1 MIEKKRPRKLNSSK
15 DSRVRG
21 ADEMYDA
28 LNVQVSSDYD
38 GAGSDADGNAGGN
51 VGVLKPAYGN
61 SVNQYFEQFSEQ
73 SFERSSSLKVLGNV
87 VDDEND
93 VIYYFVWSSVPKEQG
108 IYAYDPK
115 GFLPDVSGNSNMIKV
130 VYKSPLLNF
139 PSDGFVKGDVVVIQD
154 EGDENQK
161 VKPVIYFTDGVNEP
175 RSINVF
181 LAYNKVRNR
190 MTPGDG
196 GVQSSNT
203 FADDHFDQQDFI
215 HACPK
220 TPVHP
225 PKAFF
230 RNDPNSRSSNFE
242 GISGYQF
249 AYQYI
254 YKGGEESAL
263 STYSDIII
271 PPAYLQQGAKSSA
284 NLSQTNECVIK
295 IPRGSVKDPASVDAN
310 GYLTGSVIAD
320 ATSANSIINRYLPR
334 NVEKIRILVREGNR
348 GAFSV
353 VETIP
358 SGVDDFV
365 TTSDGQDPRGLYTD
379 LQYIFRNDR
388 VKTGFSKDEANKPF
402 DSVPQVAGAQTVAS
416 NRLMYG
422 DYVTGYDNVDVS
434 ASATITYNSRPE
446 DFKSIDITV
455 RPTID
460 LLDQDLSV
468 NNRRSGIYFDVD
480 NFPADNI
487 GLSDDSTVDVTITVR
502 PKRNWHI
509 YNANNSF
516 HGSRHIGNLSP
527 NVIEDNNTQNPGNP
541 STTIQPYQVSP
552 NLASDGVDGVDGVTG
567 EPGTFGSSRSRTN
580 LSSNHSLDTIWG
592 ANNGVTLGPSNPK
605 WKTVASQ
612 HDVDPN
618 EDGTLSTSTIISGSN
633 SEVPVRYG
641 TSAANPFILRGRPL
655 LFSVSIKL
663 KSNISGSN
671 YKKLLRDF
679 ISRAMTWDRDAVD
692 ANGDPLYPRE
702 VQFNGTFY
710 DSNGVSPYFEILDI
724 KNDYS
729 YTIDEGLDG
738 GNANSTI
745 EDVTGGANKINVTT
759 KGDDRKHL
767 IVAVGNGNIVKEGAN
782 PADLRYLP
790 PCGYFIVNR
799 ATPTFRLTSRD
810 DIDPTA
816 TYGVLQLDLRSLNDV
831 ETLTCVPFVDAD
843 LWEDKGMK
851 LRNVPEAGSGFGTI
865 FNPGNAEEIAQ
876 GQSNQPRGPEGTVY
890 WWNSGIFNSG
900 RFSDPDNWGLRD
912 VTVWQFQTM
921 VIDSWW
927 CFSKEYLVRK
937 PIPEF
942 LFTPLYSDYKRI
954 SNGFTSA
961 TEATAADIEGVSA
974 GDAVGA
980 PGDLS
985 VDTTNNGVLR
995 NAAVVKQ
1002 GHIEKLVHENQL
1014 GVGGDEMSTGG
1025 FGDGVD
1031 PPELLGFL
1039 HFRHNMRLRVGGDG
1053 FYPAIQNTDLGAYN
1067 GEGGAHYGLLGL
1079 KNKYDKTRARIVGW
1093 IDSGLGYIGDNSAN
1107 IYNTGGVNQP
1117 TNNPDR
1123 WNSGFTI
1130 LDGAGGIGGNP
1141 TGGEAMLRYDAGKS
1155 CAMGTV
1161 NGMMLFTGYIGPRD
1175 TVLPSKIKDGTKPP
1189 FDLDAPTLLFYND
1202 RFSNYFNKFGQDSM
1216 MAFLGQFNYTSLSA
1230 AGGFTWAP
1238 GGIFPNPNTK
1248 SLYYTSPL
1256 DLGLGDQG
1264 QNILD
1269 EDNFQNHD
1277 WRDDY
1282 RDQVVRNQPVVEILD
1297 VGGGTVLADE
1307 IRSGGRSFKTKA
1319 NHSFG
1324 IVFYDERGRAGRV
1337 NPIKIDGSSSLFVEG
1352 YDGRDSDELAG
1363 RVSIK
1368 LKLDDVVERVPD
1380 WARHYQIVYAG
1391 NSTYSNFIQYSA
1403 GGAFVGTFNEGEAE
1417 QDSQNIYVSLNYL
1430 QGNKDVSYTESFGA
1444 VSPSGTKQM
1453 YVHSP
1458 GDKLRVISYFVSNPI
1473 DENGDITGRVYP
1485 RDYEFEI
1492 VGVENL
1498 SGNPEI
1504 NPLRRTF
1511 TDSSDSAVMS
1521 DAKTGQFLVLKN
1533 NPFAAGFSYDDVK
1546 NGENDPSSNKHFW
1559 NSICVVEIYS
1569 PSQEVAD
1576 EEQRLYYEIG
1586 QVYDIGISDGI
1597 VVSGSDGATVMDS
1610 GRPYYKT
1617 NPVLLEKGDVWFR
1630 RVPMAVPKFDTDPD
1644 SETFGRFRNL
1654 ITYDKDNEVG
1664 STPRFQNYFLET
1676 EAFNDTF
1683 SGNDVLSRGK
1693 PNIIDDEFGRSRK
1706 KGSIAFSDKHV
1717 YDKSKLRFSSFKEN
1731 SFKDFPSEHGPIRYL
1746 MDNYDSIVMIQE
1758 RKTSAI
1764 PVERSILST
1773 ADGSNSLVQSKEP
1786 LGVQSFYAGDYGCDK
1801 NPESVIR
1808 AGGAI
1813 YFASPK
1819 SAEVYRLSI
1828 GGGIEVISSIGLKSE
1843 FYKTFRYVN
1852 SSAGANERVYVPTG
1866 YDPVNDEFLITIR
1879 KESFTAPS
1887 GPVETQGVIGPVA
1900 EDTNDDVFGGVDEV
1914 ISGCTYIASPNFNPF
1929 ALEDDGNCFVLG
1941 CTDPI
1946 SLNYTQSPQL
1956 GVEVILCDSGSTTL
1970 VGKEY
1975 YNNPFDCACRYFNP
1989 CIFDAFSLLPDG
2001 KVNYSDVNEFLG
2013 LLSNST
2019 FTVPDIP
2026 NEYFPNNAQQLFA
2039 TGVINNLGLDFMWT
2053 AGLAVQPPASLAGQ
2067 PSTSWNFSNDTFDS
2081 VAYRFA
2087 VAAYTEGPSAA
2098 EMQDYYSNS
2107 GDPAYTGSIEEIW
2120 AQSPDVEWMDTYWRD
2135 VNEDV
2140 PIWQASWHQANHVTL
2155 SGGDDLSTFNGAP
2168 EGCVYIG
2175 CTDNVVPALNYDPL
2189 ADANNPCGQSV
2200 VGPGNDLFRTP
2211 TDENGNCPDG
2221 LSECCEPGECYTPFE
2236 CLECGNPCL
2245 DTPVFHT
2252 FPCADNP
2259 VSPLMGYTNV
2269 NPNDDTY
2276 GLGSFIT
2283 SELGSFPNADYTF
2296 TQDASNPAGMPV
2308 GSLFATS
2315 QAALQELRDLV
2326 SMHYQQYQTNCV
2338 SDATQFVGTYYTEN
2352 VPCDDT
2358 YNPPPT
2364 APIDY
2369 YYWIDCCQ
2377 YKCQGNYPT
2386 NASGAMDN
2394 TGNAD
2399 DSLRTEDFVLPLGG
2413 GTGIPP
2419 CYNGDYPST
2428 DYSVGDLNPD
2438 FDYNPNVSGNQP
2450 QDD

>member
-1 MIEKKRPRKLNSSK
+1 M
-15 DSRVRG
+15 
-21 ADEMYDA
+21 
-28 LNVQVSSDYD
+28 
-38 GAGSDADGNAGGN
+38 
-51 VGVLKPAYGN
+51 
-61 SVNQYFEQFSEQ
+61 
-73 SFERSSSLKVLGNV
+73 
-87 VDDEND
+87 
-93 VIYYFVWSSVPKEQG
+93 
-108 IYAYDPK
+108 
-115 GFLPDVSGNSNMIKV
+115 
-130 VYKSPLLNF
+130 
-139 PSDGFVKGDVVVIQD
+139 
-154 EGDENQK
+154 
-161 VKPVIYFTDGVNEP
+161 
-175 RSINVF
+175 
-181 LAYNKVRNR
+181 
-190 MTPGDG
+190 
-196 GVQSSNT
+196 
-203 FADDHFDQQDFI
+203 
-215 HACPK
+215 
-220 TPVHP
+220 
-225 PKAFF
+225 
-230 RNDPNSRSSNFE
+230 
-242 GISGYQF
+242 
-249 AYQYI
+249 
-254 YKGGEESAL
+254 
-263 STYSDIII
+263 
-271 PPAYLQQGAKSSA
+271 
-284 NLSQTNECVIK
+284 
-295 IPRGSVKDPASVDAN
+295 
-310 GYLTGSVIAD
+310 
-320 ATSANSIINRYLPR
+320 
-334 NVEKIRILVREGNR
+334 
-348 GAFSV
+348 
-353 VETIP
+353 
-358 SGVDDFV
+358 
-365 TTSDGQDPRGLYTD
+365 
-379 LQYIFRNDR
+379 
-388 VKTGFSKDEANKPF
+388 
-402 DSVPQVAGAQTVAS
+402 
-416 NRLMYG
+416 
-422 DYVTGYDNVDVS
+422 
-434 ASATITYNSRPE
+434 
-446 DFKSIDITV
+446 
-455 RPTID
+455 
-460 LLDQDLSV
+460 
-468 NNRRSGIYFDVD
+468 
-480 NFPADNI
+480 
-487 GLSDDSTVDVTITVR
+487 
-502 PKRNWHI
+502 
-509 YNANNSF
+509 
-516 HGSRHIGNLSP
+516 
-527 NVIEDNNTQNPGNP
+527 
-541 STTIQPYQVSP
+541 
-552 NLASDGVDGVDGVTG
+552 
-567 EPGTFGSSRSRTN
+567 
-580 LSSNHSLDTIWG
+580 
-592 ANNGVTLGPSNPK
+592 
-605 WKTVASQ
+605 
-612 HDVDPN
+612 
-618 EDGTLSTSTIISGSN
+618 
-633 SEVPVRYG
+633 RYG

-663 KSNISGSN
+663 KTDISGSN

-679 ISRAMTWDRDAVD
+679 ISRAITWDRDAVD
-692 ANGDPLYPRE
+692 ANGDPLYPQS
-702 VQFNGTFY
+702 VQFSGQFY
-710 DSNGVSPYFEILDI
+710 DANGVSPYFEILDV
-724 KNDYS
+724 KNEYS

-745 EDVTGGANKINVTT
+745 EDVTSGANKINVTT

-767 IVAVGNGNIVKEGAN
+767 IIAVGNGNIVKEGAD
-782 PADLRYLP
+782 PSSLRYLP

-799 ATPTFRLTSRD
+799 ATPTFRLTARG
-810 DIDPTA
+810 DIDNTA
-816 TYGVLQLDLRSLNDV
+816 LYGVLQLDLRSLTDV

-851 LRNVPEAGSGFGTI
+851 LRNLPGVGANSGFIDPETGED
-865 FNPGNAEEIAQ
+865 AVQ
-876 GQSNQPRGPEGTVY
+876 GSSNQPKGPEQTVY
-890 WWNSGIFNSG
+890 WWNAGLFSGG

-912 VTVWQFQTM
+912 ATVWQFQTM

-937 PIPEF
+937 PLPEF

-954 SNGFTSA
+954 SNGFA
-961 TEATAADIEGVSA
+961 RATADLALELGVDEGDPVA
-974 GDAVGA
+974 F
-980 PGDLS
+980 PGELS

-1014 GVGGDEMSTGG
+1014 GVGGDPANTGG

-1031 PPELLGFL
+1031 PPELLGCL

-1053 FYPAIQNTDLGAYN
+1053 FLPAIQNTTGLGAYDGN
-1067 GEGGAHYGLLGL
+1067 ANPFYSFMALGD
-1079 KNKYDKTRARIVGW
+1079 KYAQTRGRIIGW
-1093 IDSGLGYIGDNSAN
+1093 IDSGLGYLGDNSAN
-1107 IYNTGGVNQP
+1107 IYNTGGNTEP
-1117 TNNPDR
+1117 TYSEDT

-1130 LDGAGGIGGNP
+1130 LDGAGGIGANP

-1175 TVLPSKIKDGTKPP
+1175 TILPSKIKDGTKPP
-1189 FDLDAPTLLFYND
+1189 LNLDTQTYNVHED

-1216 MAFLGQFNYTSLSA
+1216 MPFLGQFNYTTLSSV
-1230 AGGFTWAP
+1230 GGFMWFP
-1238 GGIFPNPNTK
+1238 GAFPSGLTK
-1248 SLYYTSPL
+1248 TLYYTTPL
-1256 DLGLGDQG
+1256 DLDLGQQG
-1264 QNILD
+1264 QNILA
-1269 EDNFQNHD
+1269 ESNFQNHD

-1282 RDQVVRNQPVVEILD
+1282 RDQIARNQPAVEILD

-1319 NHSFG
+1319 NHTFG

-1337 NPIKIDGSSSLFVEG
+1337 NPIQIDGSSSLFVEG
-1352 YDGRDSDELAG
+1352 YDGRDSDEKAG
-1363 RVSIK
+1363 RVSIN
-1368 LKLDDVVERVPD
+1368 LTLDDVVDRIPD

-1391 NSTYSNFIQYSA
+1391 NSTYSRFIQYST

-1430 QGNKDVSYTESFGA
+1430 QGNKDVSYTEAFGA

-1504 NPLRRTF
+1504 NPLRRAF

-1546 NGENDPSSNKHFW
+1546 NGENDPSSNKHYW
-1559 NSICVVEIYS
+1559 NNICVVEIYS

-1586 QVYDIGISDGI
+1586 QVYDIGISDGT
-1597 VVSGSDGATVMDS
+1597 VVSGSDNTTVMDS

-1758 RKTSAI
+1758 RKTSSI

-1819 SAEVYRLSI
+1819 AAEVYRLSM

-1866 YDPVNDEFLITIR
+1866 YDPINDEFLITIR
-1879 KESFTAPS
+1879 KESFVAPS

-1900 EDTNDDVFGGVDEV
+1900 EDKGDDIFGGVDEV
-1914 ISGCTYIASPNFNPF
+1914 ISGCTYLGSPNANPF
-1929 ALEDDGNCFVLG
+1929 ALEDDGSCFVLG

-1946 SLNYTQSPQL
+1946 SLNYTQSPQD
-1956 GVEVILCDSGSTTL
+1956 GVEVIDCDSGNNTL
-1970 VGKEY
+1970 VNKEFY
-1975 YNNPFDCACRYFNP
+1975 PNPFDCACRFFNP
-1989 CIFDAFSLLPDG
+1989 CIFDAFSLVPDG
-2001 KVNYSDVNEFLG
+2001 RVNYSDVNEFLG
-2013 LLSNST
+2013 LLSSST

-2026 NEYFPNNAQQLFA
+2026 EEYFPNQTQDLFT
-2039 TGVINNLGLDFMWT
+2039 TGIINDLGLDFVW
-2053 AGLAVQPPASLAGQ
+2053 AANLAVKPPESLAGNAQ
-2067 PSTSWNFSNDTFDS
+2067 GWNFSNDTFDS

-2098 EMQDYYSNS
+2098 EMQDYYNNT
-2107 GDPAYTGSIEEIW
+2107 GDPAYTNSIQEIW
-2120 AQSPDVEWMDTYWRD
+2120 AQSPDVEWMGTYWRD
-2135 VNEDV
+2135 VNENV

-2175 CTDNVVPALNYDPL
+2175 CTDNVTPALNYDPL
-2189 ADANNPCGQSV
+2189 ADTNNPCGQSSAP
-2200 VGPGNDLFRTP
+2200 GPGNDLFRLLDDP
-2211 TDENGNCPDG
+2211 GDG
-2221 LSECCEPGECYTPFE
+2221 VGFGGGS
-2236 CLECGNPCL
+2236 
-2245 DTPVFHT
+2245 
-2252 FPCADNP
+2252 CADNGQEDCDPIHPGCGCQSITGSASAGCTAACCNGAP
-2259 VSPLMGYTNV
+2259 VSHVFGCLNNLNASSYGYTDIDVTDDQWGLISFLQSQAIWDNV
-2269 NPNDDTY
+2269 EVVDSSPFLTGGNANSIFYNGDPNELFQIVDNY
-2276 GLGSFIT
+2276 YT
-2283 SELGSFPNADYTF
+2283 SVTDPNALPTCGTVYVNYTP
-2296 TQDASNPAGMPV
+2296 TIDCGSDEPPV
-2308 GSLFATS
+2308 PEA
-2315 QAALQELRDLV
+2315 QVE
-2326 SMHYQQYQTNCV
+2326 
-2338 SDATQFVGTYYTEN
+2338 
-2352 VPCDDT
+2352 
-2358 YNPPPT
+2358 
-2364 APIDY
+2364 Y

-2377 YKCQGNYPT
+2377 YKCQGNYPV
-2386 NASGAMDN
+2386 NANGAMDN

-2399 DSLRTEDFVLPLGG
+2399 DSIRTEDFDLQNGR
-2413 GTGIPP
+2413 PP

-2450 QDD
+2450 GG